1 MADMF
6 LDSFNVNVYY
16 IIFPTKYR
24 KSKDRQFELIVTTG
38 QLNKVYHSFFYHIL
52 GQHSWGRLEIKKHE
66 VLTINY
72 KDQVILIDFGRC
84 GQLILKVHMHCGSSK
99 VDVSCL

>member
-1 MADMF
+1 MIRQFHLFMKQIRQITNMADMF

-38 QLNKVYHSFFYHIL
+38 QLNNVYHSFFLSYL
-52 GQHSWGRLEIKKHE
+52 GTALMRKIGDYTNMK
-66 VLTINY
+66 
-72 KDQVILIDFGRC
+72 C
-84 GQLILKVHMHCGSSK
+84 
-99 VDVSCL
+99 

>member
-1 MADMF
+1 MSIT
-6 LDSFNVNVYY
+6 SF
-16 IIFPTKYR
+16 FPTKYR

-38 QLNKVYHSFFYHIL
+38 QLNNVYHSFFFII
-52 GQHSWGRLEIKKHE
+52 SWDSTHEEDWRLHKHE

-72 KDQVILIDFGRC
+72 KDQVILIYFGRC